1 MKKDFYNLSKTE
13 ESMYVSSL
21 TGGDAYNVAN
31 LLNLGKD
38 VTPKQVEKALNDV
51 FEAHPYLW
59 TVLSTSEDG
68 VIQKSIEPEPI
79 KLDYEEVKNIVV
91 NSPPFE
97 LQNKHLYRFKLY
109 KCNGEYTIFYDFQHI
124 IFDGTTGKV
133 FTTDFIRAL
142 NGEKLQKETYNANDY
157 VLDEEKVLNSKESN
171 REKRQNKK
179 EQCSFFV

>member
-109 KCNGEYTIFYDFQHI
+109 KCN
-124 IFDGTTGKV
+124 
-133 FTTDFIRAL
+133 
-142 NGEKLQKETYNANDY
+142 
-157 VLDEEKVLNSKESN
+157 
-171 REKRQNKK
+171 
-179 EQCSFFV
+179 